1 MIYKKIEI
9 EEMEHFWSLLNALD
23 AETNF
28 MMYEPNE
35 RKQHMDI
42 QELETDIYHKV
53 IHGNDFLQ
61 IAKADNKIV
70 GYLRAER
77 GEFHRNFHTAYIVVG
92 VLKEYQGKGI
102 GTTFFENLEKWA
114 KENSVIRLELTVEC
128 HNEAARKLY
137 EKSDFKV
144 EGIRAKSMLVK
155 GEVVDEYY
163 MAKIL

>member
-42 QELETDIYHKV
+42 QELETDIYHNV

-92 VLKEYQGKGI
+92 VLKEYQGNG
-102 GTTFFENLEKWA
+102 
-114 KENSVIRLELTVEC
+114 R
-128 HNEAARKLY
+128 R
-137 EKSDFKV
+137 
-144 EGIRAKSMLVK
+144 
-155 GEVVDEYY
+155 
-163 MAKIL
+163 KILSFGWSLLWNVIMKQQENYMKKVILK

>member
-9 EEMEHFWSLLNALD
+9 KEMEHFWSLLNALD

-42 QELETDIYHKV
+42 QELETDIYHNV

-61 IAKADNKIV
+61 IAKVDNKIV

-92 VLKEYQGKGI
+92 VLNEYQGKGI

-114 KENSVIRLELTVEC
+114 KANAVIRLELTVEC

-137 EKSDFKV
+137 EKSGFKV
-144 EGIRAKSMLVK
+144 EGIRAKSMLVN
-155 GEVVDEYY
+155 GEFVDEYY

>member
-1 MIYKKIEI
+1 M
-9 EEMEHFWSLLNALD
+9 
-23 AETNF
+23 
-28 MMYEPNE
+28 
-35 RKQHMDI
+35 
-42 QELETDIYHKV
+42 
-53 IHGNDFLQ
+53 
-61 IAKADNKIV
+61 

>member
-42 QELETDIYHKV
+42 QELETDIYHSV

-77 GEFHRNFHTAYIVVG
+77 GKFHRNFHT
-92 VLKEYQGKGI
+92 
-102 GTTFFENLEKWA
+102 
-114 KENSVIRLELTVEC
+114 
-128 HNEAARKLY
+128 
-137 EKSDFKV
+137 D
-144 EGIRAKSMLVK
+144 
-155 GEVVDEYY
+155 
-163 MAKIL
+163 ILLWVY

>member
-42 QELETDIYHKV
+42 QELETDIYHNV

-77 GEFHRNFHTAYIVVG
+77 GKGSARLF
-92 VLKEYQGKGI
+92 LKIWKNG
-102 GTTFFENLEKWA
+102 
-114 KENSVIRLELTVEC
+114 R
-128 HNEAARKLY
+128 R
-137 EKSDFKV
+137 
-144 EGIRAKSMLVK
+144 
-155 GEVVDEYY
+155 
-163 MAKIL
+163 KILSFGWSLLWNVIMKQQENYMKKVILK

>member
-1 MIYKKIEI
+1 M
-9 EEMEHFWSLLNALD
+9 LLMQKR
-23 AETNF
+23 NF

-42 QELETDIYHKV
+42 QELETDIYHNV

-102 GTTFFENLEKWA
+102 GTTFFWKIWKNGRRKI
-114 KENSVIRLELTVEC
+114 SVIRLELTVEC

-137 EKSDFKV
+137 
-144 EGIRAKSMLVK
+144 AKK
-155 GEVVDEYY
+155 
-163 MAKIL
+163 

>member
-42 QELETDIYHKV
+42 QELKTDIYHSV

-70 GYLRAER
+70 GYLKGKSSLMIFEKHANLKYKYGNRHFWCR
-77 GEFHRNFHTAYIVVG
+77 GYYVDTAGKNTAAIKAYIQNQ
-92 VLKEYQGKGI
+92 LKED
-102 GTTFFENLEKWA
+102 LEYDQM
-114 KENSVIRLELTVEC
+114 SLVEYIDPFTG
-128 HNEAARKLY
+128 EP
-137 EKSDFKV
+137 
-144 EGIRAKSMLVK
+144 VK
-155 GEVVDEYY
+155 
-163 MAKIL
+163 KNKK

>member
-42 QELETDIYHKV
+42 QELETDIYHNV

-92 VLKEYQGKGI
+92 VLNEYQGKAI
-102 GTTFFENLEKWA
+102 K
-114 KENSVIRLELTVEC
+114 
-128 HNEAARKLY
+128 
-137 EKSDFKV
+137 
-144 EGIRAKSMLVK
+144 K
-155 GEVVDEYY
+155 GNASTAEWIPEIPSTGQYAVYVSYQTLPRD
-163 MAKIL
+163 

>member
-1 MIYKKIEI
+1 M
-9 EEMEHFWSLLNALD
+9 
-23 AETNF
+23 TT
-28 MMYEPNE
+28 EP
-35 RKQHMDI
+35 
-42 QELETDIYHKV
+42 L
-53 IHGNDFLQ
+53 
-61 IAKADNKIV
+61 
-70 GYLRAER
+70 
-77 GEFHRNFHTAYIVVG
+77 
-92 VLKEYQGKGI
+92 YQGKGI

>member
-1 MIYKKIEI
+1 M
-9 EEMEHFWSLLNALD
+9 LNALD

-42 QELETDIYHKV
+42 QELETDIYHNV

-92 VLKEYQGKGI
+92 VLKEFYQ
-102 GTTFFENLEKWA
+102 
-114 KENSVIRLELTVEC
+114 
-128 HNEAARKLY
+128 
-137 EKSDFKV
+137 
-144 EGIRAKSMLVK
+144 K
-155 GEVVDEYY
+155 GERES
-163 MAKIL
+163 ARLFLKIWKNGRRKILSFGWSLLWNVIMKQQENYMKKVILK

>member
-42 QELETDIYHKV
+42 QELKTDIYHSV

-77 GEFHRNFHTAYIVVG
+77 GKFHRNFHTAYIVVG
-92 VLKEYQGKGI
+92 VLNEYQGKGI
-102 GTTFFENLEKWA
+102 GTA
-114 KENSVIRLELTVEC
+114 CGMS
-128 HNEAARKLY
+128 
-137 EKSDFKV
+137 
-144 EGIRAKSMLVK
+144 
-155 GEVVDEYY
+155 
-163 MAKIL
+163 

>member
-42 QELETDIYHKV
+42 QELETDIYHNV

-77 GEFHRNFHTAYIVVG
+77 GVSSKFSYCIYCCGCIERVSGERDRHD
-92 VLKEYQGKGI
+92 
-102 GTTFFENLEKWA
+102 FF
-114 KENSVIRLELTVEC
+114 
-128 HNEAARKLY
+128 
-137 EKSDFKV
+137 
-144 EGIRAKSMLVK
+144 
-155 GEVVDEYY
+155 
-163 MAKIL
+163 

>member
-9 EEMEHFWSLLNALD
+9 EEMEHFWSLINALD

-42 QELETDIYHKV
+42 QELETDIYHNV

-77 GEFHRNFHTAYIVVG
+77 GEFHRNFHTAYIVIG
-92 VLKEYQGKGI
+92 ILKKYRGKGI
-102 GTTFFENLEKWA
+102 GTTFFNNLDLWA
-114 KENSVIRLELTVEC
+114 KTNNIVRLELTVEC
-128 HNEAARKLY
+128 CNNTAKNLY
-137 EKSDFKV
+137 EKNGFKI
-144 EGIRAKSMLVK
+144 EGIRKKSMFVA
-155 GEVVDEYY
+155 GSFVDEFY